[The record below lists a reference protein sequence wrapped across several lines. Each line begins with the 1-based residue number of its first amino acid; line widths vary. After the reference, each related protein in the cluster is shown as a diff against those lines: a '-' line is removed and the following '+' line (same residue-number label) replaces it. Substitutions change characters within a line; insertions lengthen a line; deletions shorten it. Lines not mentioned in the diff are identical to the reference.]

1 MGHYVYILQ
10 SVEKGIYYVGETSNI
25 DQRLEFHNS
34 GQSSFTRKYLPW
46 ELVWLKEVAD
56 RKEALILEKK
66 LKRLS
71 GIRKKEFIA
80 RHS

>member
-80 RHS
+80 